1 ASLTCHPQVSVHPRT
16 MQGSEDP
23 YGVDGV
29 FGLGELMNETSNDG
43 NEPTDPT
50 EGILADLADL
60 QQSVNAKDSDH
71 EDVDGSVR
79 ARLDDIAA
87 AAESLR
93 TGDADDEDD
102 DDEDTEERDPSARR
116 TPPKSARDAVAN
128 RGLVFEE
135 YVRGDESS
143 HRDSEDRKSTRL
155 NSSHVSISYAVFCLK

>member
-1 ASLTCHPQVSVHPRT
+1 

-60 QQSVNAKDSDH
+60 QQSANAKDNDH
-71 EDVDGSVR
+71 DDVDGSVR

-93 TGDADDEDD
+93 TGDTD
-102 DDEDTEERDPSARR
+102 
-116 TPPKSARDAVAN
+116 
-128 RGLVFEE
+128 
-135 YVRGDESS
+135 
-143 HRDSEDRKSTRL
+143 
-155 NSSHVSISYAVFCLK
+155 